1 MNFLKKE
8 NTINYKLSDL
18 NNIDILKL
26 TLNLF
31 DNKRYEE
38 VKKLTSKVKINSKDQ
53 YWMHYLRGFSC
64 LKLSEYDDAIF
75 YFKQALEIKPESAVC
90 YLQIGRS
97 YHYKKDFKN
106 AKINYDHATLLKKD
120 YAEAIA
126 NLGKLY
132 KDFDLFQSP

>member
-18 NNIDILKL
+18 NNVDILKL

-53 YWMHYLRGFSC
+53 YWIHYLRGFSC
-64 LKLSEYDDAIF
+64 FKLSEYS
-75 YFKQALEIKPESAVC
+75 L
-90 YLQIGRS
+90 
-97 YHYKKDFKN
+97 
-106 AKINYDHATLLKKD
+106 
-120 YAEAIA
+120 
-126 NLGKLY
+126 
-132 KDFDLFQSP
+132 